1 MSSRG
6 IMKGHARNLM
16 TEKVFPVTGEMP
28 LSEVGRLLVLEGVSG
43 VPVVDTDER
52 VVGFVS
58 ETDLLAAL
66 LRGAPEEIVARDVM
80 SHPPIV
86 VDEFMSTD
94 DVLGLLRQASIHHL
108 PVVRDGRLVGIITP
122 HDILRYYVEKMLPPE
137 PSRA

>member
-1 MSSRG
+1 
-6 IMKGHARNLM
+6 MKGHARNLM

-28 LSEVGRLLVLEGVSG
+28 LSMVGRLLVLEGVSG